1 MTALRGCKQTP
12 QTIKKMK
19 TKAVF
24 IGMLFWYPNKDKW
37 GKIWKVS
44 TSGEGDYWGCTCLK
58 TNAFTTFETK
68 ELLTLELASISEVN

>member
-1 MTALRGCKQTP
+1 
-12 QTIKKMK
+12 
-19 TKAVF
+19 
-24 IGMLFWYPNKDKW
+24 MLFWYPNKDKW